1 MRCIDLVKREQLF
14 SIGVDDTVQ
23 SAALRMRAS
32 GVGFLL
38 VCDRAGRVLG
48 TLSERDVALRLAA
61 EDRIASRSVVDDIM
75 TPEVLS
81 CRPTDDVGRAEA
93 LMIRH
98 RESRVLVMN
107 DDGFVQGFISLYD
120 IARVTM
126 VEAAARGRLQ

>member
-1 MRCIDLVKREQLF
+1 MRCIDLMKRELF
-14 SIGVDDTVQ
+14 SIGLDDTVQ

-120 IARVTM
+120 IARETM
-126 VEAAARGRLQ
+126 VEAAGRGPLQ

>member
-38 VCDRAGRVLG
+38 VCDCAGRVLG

>member
-1 MRCIDLVKREQLF
+1 MRCIDLMKRELF
-14 SIGVDDTVQ
+14 SIGIDDTVQ

-120 IARVTM
+120 IARETM
-126 VEAAARGRLQ
+126 VEAAHHGPLQ